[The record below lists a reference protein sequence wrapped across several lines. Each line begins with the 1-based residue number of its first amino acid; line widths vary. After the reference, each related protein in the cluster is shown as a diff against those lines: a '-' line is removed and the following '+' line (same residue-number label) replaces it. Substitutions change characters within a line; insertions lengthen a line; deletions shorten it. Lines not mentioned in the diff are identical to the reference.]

1 MSSIVYEAI
10 KALSFTK
17 EEKDALR
24 AFFINNPD
32 KKTEAEELLPTLE
45 DEEVVGCLK
54 NLLKPDQP
62 SATGNKRRKISDFEG
77 DSGDNESLAKVWNA
91 FKHATLTNSF
101 LTMSEEVY
109 YLLGFDDDG
118 NKLSTIFIRR
128 CYNDLSAGIISESI
142 NLRRWRITGN
152 PGIGKTFLGYYL
164 LYKFAEKNETVI
176 YHQHGRSAILFSE
189 KQVISGSVHEF
200 RDYLGREDVWYI
212 VDARKPKE
220 YRAKTILICSPQ
232 VNYYKKF
239 DDHGVKIMYMPVWSL
254 SEIKQCKNN
263 IDIFKHL
270 GDEEILNLYNKW
282 GGIPRYVLFHAR
294 NYALQRFL
302 DAGINEVNANI
313 MSFVGET
320 TQGNDISHRLVHI
333 RTNVPEEEEAEE
345 GTVEPTFSESST
357 SIDLEPLAID
367 SFSEPFTSS
376 TSNKPSVAQN
386 DSEGVPYYSQFSLE
400 FASDYVAEG
409 VINRLSEINR
419 QALLDFVKTSVDIN
433 EYGSLRGIIFER
445 LAHRKLLNGGTFECR
460 SLDGKGDGYDVK
472 IQKNPKMEKL
482 LFSNID
488 EIQANKYC
496 IPTQMNNKSFD
507 AFIHPAYFFQMTIA
521 KNHPIIKS
529 GLEKLIKRASGDID
543 FHFVVPKSIF
553 SDYKE
558 QPLHTTKG
566 TVLRN
571 KPSWLD
577 RFKQYVIDVDLK
589 LKDI

>member
-239 DDHGVKIMYMPVWSL
+239 DDHGVKI
-254 SEIKQCKNN
+254 I
-263 IDIFKHL
+263 
-270 GDEEILNLYNKW
+270 
-282 GGIPRYVLFHAR
+282 
-294 NYALQRFL
+294 
-302 DAGINEVNANI
+302 
-313 MSFVGET
+313 
-320 TQGNDISHRLVHI
+320 HRLVHI

-409 VINRLSEINR
+409 VINRLSEINK